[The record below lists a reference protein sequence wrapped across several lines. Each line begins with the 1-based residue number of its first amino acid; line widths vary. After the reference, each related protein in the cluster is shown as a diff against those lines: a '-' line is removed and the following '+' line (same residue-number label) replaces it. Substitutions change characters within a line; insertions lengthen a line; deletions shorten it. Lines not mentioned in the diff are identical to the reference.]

1 MNENSIKFREE
12 ITTLAALVCVCFLL
26 IRKEYFVHTSTIA
39 QEHF

>member
-12 ITTLAALVCVCFLL
+12 IAALVCVCFLL